1 MNARSSVALA
11 LGFGIL
17 IALIGG
23 LGIGAIQRA
32 SVMYTELMTSQ
43 DSYLET
49 EALCR
54 GIATNMYSAGV
65 LVRDYLLDSDP
76 ANLSSH
82 RDELIE
88 KRNSIQR
95 QLDILS
101 NRINAEEKPR
111 LDKLQVEAQAYW
123 DSLDPMFEWTAGEKA
138 ARSWVFLAR
147 NVLPHRDAVVSLARD
162 LTLINNSTLEQERH
176 RLNDSQES
184 LRQFLVRMIAIAVFL
199 GTLVAGLTIYR
210 VFILEKTH
218 AKQRK
223 EIEDTQNDLRRL
235 SQRLVQLQEGE
246 RRSLSRELHDQV
258 GQIMTALGIQLGSI
272 ENLHGKDPEVFRQR
286 LEELKRLNADAM
298 RSVRDLAMGLRPS
311 MLDDIGLEAA
321 LQWQGRQFSRHTGVP
336 SQVHVKGSLD
346 PLTDAH
352 RTCIYRVVQ
361 EALTNCA
368 RHAKAM
374 SVVVSVTA
382 DESSINVIV
391 RDDGRGF
398 NSAFTSRGSLGLLG
412 MRERVQALDGQLNI
426 FSPARGGTTIYVQI
440 PIDVPA

>member
-1 MNARSSVALA
+1 
-11 LGFGIL
+11 
-17 IALIGG
+17 
-23 LGIGAIQRA
+23 
-32 SVMYTELMTSQ
+32 
-43 DSYLET
+43 
-49 EALCR
+49 
-54 GIATNMYSAGV
+54 
-65 LVRDYLLDSDP
+65 
-76 ANLSSH
+76 
-82 RDELIE
+82 
-88 KRNSIQR
+88 
-95 QLDILS
+95 
-101 NRINAEEKPR
+101 
-111 LDKLQVEAQAYW
+111 
-123 DSLDPMFEWTAGEKA
+123 MFEWTAGEKA

-176 RLNDSQES
+176 RLKDSQES
-184 LRQFLVRMIAIAVFL
+184 LRQFLVRMIAIAVLL

-210 VFILEKTH
+210 VFILEKAH

-258 GQIMTALGIQLGSI
+258 GQTMTALGIQLGSI
-272 ENLHGKDPEVFRQR
+272 ENLNGKDQEVFRQR
-286 LEELKRLNADAM
+286 LEDLKRLNADAM

-321 LQWQGRQFSRHTGVP
+321 LQWQGREFSRHTGVP

-391 RDDGRGF
+391 RDDGIGF
-398 NSAFTSRGSLGLLG
+398 NSAFASRGGLGLLG

-426 FSPARGGTTIYVQI
+426 SSRPQGGTTIYVQI
-440 PIDVPA
+440 PIGVAA